1 MIYPAA
7 FENKVGFDKIRSLIN
22 EACISEMGKEYVSR
36 IKFTSRPTLIQQ
48 WIDQTIEFQ
57 YFLESGESFPVSYYF
72 DLRNELNR
80 ITTPGSFI
88 EQEKL
93 FELYLSLNVIK
104 TIISLFKQEE
114 ETIYP
119 ELYKLAHRNEFPEDV
134 FNNIEKILD
143 NKGKIKD
150 NASEKLS
157 KIRSQLNILQR
168 KVLNETRKVFK
179 IAKESGWTAENTEI
193 SVRNGRLVIP
203 MKAAYKRSIQG
214 FTHDESS
221 SGQTLFIEPIKSF
234 EINNE
239 ILELENLERREIIK
253 ILTLFTDYT
262 RPYIGE
268 LKNLYRYL
276 GMIDFIRAKAIFSNK
291 IKARKPEIVNHP
303 IIKLREAYHP
313 ILYLNH
319 LKREKEV
326 VPLDMELNIE
336 NRILIISGPNAGG
349 KSVCLKTS
357 AILQYMFQ
365 CGIPVPASADSK
377 FSFFDRIFID
387 IGDEQSIEN
396 DLSTYSS
403 HLKNMKFFIQNANN
417 KTIFFIDEFG
427 TGTEPQLGG
436 AIAEA
441 ALETLSQKQ
450 SFGVITTH
458 YSNLKTAADKLPGLI
473 NGAMLFDAEALQPL
487 YILKTGQPGSSFTFE
502 IAKKTGF
509 PKNILN
515 RAKKKINTS
524 HLRFDNQLQQLEA
537 DKIALE
543 KEREYLK
550 EKQWEI
556 QKIKEKYD
564 QLNEE
569 LLKQKNQIIYDAQQ
583 KAVNIINQSNKEVE
597 KTIREIKESK
607 AKKEITKNSRKNLL
621 AIKEEIEKDLN
632 KKIEYDLE
640 RSGIKK
646 EYPKPETISSE
657 PVKPGD
663 FVLIKSTKSIGKLL
677 SLKGSIGE
685 VEINGMR
692 LKINQNNLAKT
703 LRKPKSSK
711 QSRNYSSILDS
722 INEKAS
728 QFNLN
733 LDVRGMRADEAME
746 KVARYIEDAVVLGAK
761 EVNILHGKGYGIL
774 RQIIRDYLATRSE
787 IKSFGDA
794 PVELG
799 GAGITKIYFY

>member
-22 EACISEMGKEYVSR
+22 EACISDMGKEYTSR
-36 IKFTSRPTLIQQ
+36 IKFSSRPGLIQQ

-57 YFLESGESFPVSYYF
+57 NFLESGESFPISYYF
-72 DLRNELNR
+72 DLRNELSR
-80 ITTPGSFI
+80 LVTPGSFI

-104 TIISLFKQEE
+104 TILSLFNKEE

-119 ELYKLAHRNEFPEDV
+119 ELSKLAHRHEFPEDIY
-134 FNNIEKILD
+134 NKIEKILD
-143 NKGKIKD
+143 RKGKIKD
-150 NASEKLS
+150 KASEKLS
-157 KIRSQLNILQR
+157 KIRAQLNTLQK
-168 KVLNETRKVFK
+168 KVLNETQKVFK
-179 IAKESGWTAENTEI
+179 VAKESGWTAENSEI
-193 SVRNGRLVIP
+193 SIRNGRLVIP
-203 MKAAYKRSIQG
+203 MKAAYKRAIQG

-253 ILTLFTDYT
+253 ILTQFTDYT
-262 RPYIGE
+262 RPYIEE

-276 GMIDFIRAKAIFSNK
+276 GMIDFIRAKAIFSKK
-291 IKARKPEIVNHP
+291 IKAKKPEIVNQP
-303 IIKLREAYHP
+303 IIKLKGAFHP
-313 ILYLNH
+313 VLYLNH

-365 CGIPVPASADSK
+365 CGLPVPASADSK

-403 HLKNMKFFIQNANN
+403 HLKNMKFFIQHANS

-441 ALETLSQKQ
+441 SLEKLAQKQ
-450 SFGVITTH
+450 AFGVITTH

-509 PKNILN
+509 PKEVLN

-543 KEREYLK
+543 KERAYLK
-550 EKQWEI
+550 KQQLEI
-556 QKIKEKYD
+556 QKTKEKYN

-569 LLKQKNQIIYDAQQ
+569 LLTQKNQIISDAQQ
-583 KAVNIINQSNKEVE
+583 KAISIIKKSNKEIE

-607 AKKEITKNSRKNLL
+607 AKKEITRNSRKNLL
-621 AIKEEIEKDLN
+621 KVKEDLEKDL
-632 KKIEYDLE
+632 KKKPQYDLE
-640 RSGIKK
+640 ISKTKK
-646 EYPKPETISSE
+646 KHHKPEIPSSE

-677 SLKGSIGE
+677 SLKGNIGE

-692 LKINQNNLAKT
+692 LQINQNNLEKT
-703 LRKPKSSK
+703 LRKPKPST

-728 QFNLN
+728 QFNLS

-746 KVARYIEDAVVLGAK
+746 KVASYIEDAVVLGAK

-774 RQIIRDYLATRSE
+774 RQIIRDYLTTRSE

-799 GAGITKIYFY
+799 GAGITRIYFY